1 MIVMEQRSFE
11 WLEQRDLALTIP
23 CRGCKAPIG
32 QPCRVRGRD
41 GEWHELE
48 HFPAHH
54 ARLNRAERLQRM
66 QDAPKPDVT
75 CIVDGYG
82 VMRSTMVDPI

>member
-1 MIVMEQRSFE
+1 MDQPSFE
-11 WLEQRDLALTIP
+11 WLQQRDLALTIP

-32 QPCRVRGRD
+32 QLCRVKGRD
-41 GEWHELE
+41 GEWHDLE

-54 ARLNRAERLQRM
+54 TRLNRAERLKRM

-75 CIVDGYG
+75 TIVDGYG